1 MPELNYSVSQYQ
13 ATETSG
19 DNFDT
24 GAGTGTGQLTQSL
37 VTLVITPD
45 SGFTVSANDFS
56 IGGAAPT
63 VVVPAGGSNS
73 AIYFYQA
80 FDSNV
85 SLPSEV
91 IQVGFVNSVVGGG
104 VANNVINVNV
114 LFIDDFVMPSNNITI
129 NIDIDGEAKP
139 IVEEEEPILGLR
151 HEFILL
157 DRHYLTIG
165 DSINT
170 SKHTTLNAQFDS
182 STNPY
187 VNFNTTGVGSGYQI
201 ESQGSGSQNQTTPGN
216 WIDIGNDGF
225 GFSPNVTSFS
235 WMSSLFWQE
244 TKWKVSKI
252 QFEYLTGQ
260 VYSADNNNMT
270 TTLVWKIKPE
280 PGFVVAASDFAQ
292 MEIRFTPN
300 TLADS
305 TGVGGASDIIPS
317 DGAYL
322 FQTITGSPY
331 NPEYNG
337 VYPPAFSNSS
347 SDLPSPAIYTYNQG
361 GTENS
366 ANVAKIHHSSD
377 TTLTQQINNL
387 NGTGNLSPN
396 YNSHALVFSNTTTPY
411 ASNNEVRVTYNLPSD
426 FEINTINIDYTF
438 LQTYLMMSGRA
449 TPIIQGQG
457 GMPAIDISSY
467 VNIVNP
473 NSNGGTATV
482 TGSTN
487 TGIYGTANTT
497 SVTSVVENGGFTNEA
512 TVYSISGTVPESRST
527 VIATIRIDA
536 DTNKYFLNAP
546 SLTRDSVLRANNVNT
561 NDIIKLSINSVERT
575 NNKATAY
582 ILDVKYKN
590 NVATTSVDNLKLN
603 LNYKLQTIV
612 TISSLINRIIYG
624 KNSINSIGEY
634 RQIILKG
641 KASTPFVLTLNKA
654 LHSEGVIGFESGSE
668 VKGTI
673 IDTNG
678 DSILSSQT
686 ATSTLTKTDGSV
698 TKSINSTIGTNGKYS
713 FNQTFPELPIVL
725 ETLVNG
731 AITVASK
738 TLVLDTTVGVEAGD
752 QIFFSSM
759 RESSSI
765 KVVSVTNTT
774 TLVLSET
781 ITIADNLIVKFK
793 RSTSYHLNITPST
806 SLASNIPTTTPTY
819 VLNQYVNPIITLRVS
834 TSDITNYKINA
845 QALPGSGRQQY
856 DIIYGGKP
864 NSIQSY
870 DTVFPST
877 TTKTISYLLD
887 SETSKTFT
895 AARTPFWSNYVA
907 YDGLGTVASNISVG
921 SDWQVDRKVNYNTS
935 DKFSEIEI
943 NNIAITATGA
953 ETITITF
960 EVIINQFGARDT
972 VYDLDLDKIVTIS

>member
-24 GAGTGTGQLTQSL
+24 GAGTGAGQLTTQMA
-37 VTLVITPD
+37 TLVITPD

-56 IGGAAPT
+56 IGGATPT
-63 VVVPAGGSNS
+63 VVFPAGGNNS

-91 IQVGFVNSVVGGG
+91 IQVSFVNSVVGGS
-104 VANNVINVNV
+104 VANNVVNVNV
-114 LFIDDFVMPSNNITI
+114 TFVDDFVMPSNNITI
-129 NIDIDGEAKP
+129 NIDIDGDAKP
-139 IVEEEEPILGLR
+139 ILPEIETQVGTVISYN
-151 HEFILL
+151 LL
-157 DRHYLTIG
+157 DAGYVGDTVANSTRIPTNSGNASVNQTGVISGYTFSAGDENIQNIILEGTYGVNGSSQTTYSNNVGVFPENAAEQPSSGFDGNDFQIKSNRIFLGQPADTIT
-165 DSINT
+165 SINEGT
-170 SKHTTLNAQFDS
+170 IAS
-182 STNPY
+182 S
-187 VNFNTTGVGSGYQI
+187 V
-201 ESQGSGSQNQTTPGN
+201 
-216 WIDIGNDGF
+216 
-225 GFSPNVTSFS
+225 
-235 WMSSLFWQE
+235 FW
-244 TKWKVSKI
+244 T
-252 QFEYLTGQ
+252 
-260 VYSADNNNMT
+260 
-270 TTLVWKIKPE
+270 IKPL
-280 PGFVVAASDFAQ
+280 PGYVVSASDFAQ
-292 MEIRFTPN
+292 VNMDYISSVSSSQPYVTPSAIPQPSCISSN
-300 TLADS
+300 QFGVNNSSFNPLFNADFPE
-305 TGVGGASDIIPS
+305 TEPFFGASISNPYTFYSQNNQLQNPDS
-317 DGAYL
+317 LDS
-322 FQTITGSPY
+322 ITQW
-331 NPEYNG
+331 
-337 VYPPAFSNSS
+337 
-347 SDLPSPAIYTYNQG
+347 NQG
-361 GTENS
+361 GG
-366 ANVAKIHHSSD
+366 NVAIGQ
-377 TTLTQQINNL
+377 T
-387 NGTGNLSPN
+387 P
-396 YNSHALVFSNTTTPY
+396 LVFSNTSTPY
-411 ASNNEVRVTYNLPSD
+411 SANNRVVVTYTNQSD
-426 FEINTINIDYTF
+426 LIVDGSFSSLNSSMAF
-438 LQTYLMMSGRA
+438 AGRA
-449 TPIIQGQG
+449 QQVIPGTS
-457 GMPAIDISSY
+457 GMPAIDINSY

-482 TGSTN
+482 TGLTN
-487 TGIYGTANTT
+487 TGLYGTVNTT

-624 KNSINSIGEY
+624 KDRINNIGEY
-634 RQIILKG
+634 RQITLKG

-668 VKGTI
+668 VRDTI

-678 DSILSSQT
+678 DSILNKRI
-686 ATSTLTKTDGSV
+686 ATSTLIKTDGGR
-698 TKSINSTIGTNGKYS
+698 TRSINSTIGANGKYT
-713 FNQTFPELPIVL
+713 FNQRFPELPIVL

-731 AITVASK
+731 AITVATK
-738 TLVLDTTVGVEAGD
+738 TLVLDTTVGVEVGD

-759 RESSSI
+759 RKSASI
-765 KVVSVTNTT
+765 KVTSVTNTT

-781 ITIADNLIVKFK
+781 ITIADNLVVKFK

-819 VLNQYVNPIITLRVS
+819 VLNQYVNPIITLRAS
-834 TSDITNYKINA
+834 TASHLYKINA
-845 QALPGSGRQQY
+845 QDLPGHGSIRQQY

-864 NSIQSY
+864 NSVQSY
-870 DTVFPST
+870 DTVFPT
-877 TTKTISYLLD
+877 TTTGTISYLLD
-887 SETSKTFT
+887 SESSKVFS
-895 AARTPFWSNYVA
+895 AARAPFWSKSVP
-907 YDGLGTVASNISVG
+907 YDALGTVASNVSVG
-921 SDWQVDRKVNYNTS
+921 SDWEVDRKINYNIS
-935 DKFSEIEI
+935 DKYSEIQI
-943 NNIAITATGA
+943 NNIAITATGG

-960 EVIINQFGARDT
+960 KVIINQFGARDT